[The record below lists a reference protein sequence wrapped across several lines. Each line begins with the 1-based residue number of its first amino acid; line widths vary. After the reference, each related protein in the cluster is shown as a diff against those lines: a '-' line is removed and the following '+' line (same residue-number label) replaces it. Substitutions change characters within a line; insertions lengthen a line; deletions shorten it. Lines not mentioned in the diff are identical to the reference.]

1 VLITVANKFYKH
13 LSAFGVDEALEAGV
27 AWYPNAWWLCRAIA
41 RTHNSTPRRVAAVMA
56 VTSPRARW
64 GQNVS
69 ATLRIAADAKV
80 GEFQPSYGVIRRNET
95 KAIRIMTSRY
105 YSNMITGPKV
115 SAFYAAICGDVESV
129 TVDTIMSRA
138 AGYSE
143 NVTPSIREEITQ
155 ACWMLADVFGVSPR
169 DAQAAVWV
177 AFRGGAA

>member
-1 VLITVANKFYKH
+1 MITVANKYYKH

-27 AWYPNAWWLCRAIA
+27 AWYPNAWNICRAIA
-41 RTHNSTPRRVAAVMA
+41 SSHGSTPRRVAAVMA

-64 GQNVS
+64 VQNIS
-69 ATLRIAADAKV
+69 ATIGIAEDAKV
-80 GEFQPSYGVIRRNET
+80 GTFQPSYGVIRRNET

-115 SAFYAAICGDVESV
+115 SAFYDAICGDTESV
-129 TVDTIMSRA
+129 TVDTIMSKA

-143 NVTPSIREEITQ
+143 NVTPSIREEVTQ